1 MMEKSLEIQ
10 NILFR
15 IKKLDYQAG
24 LILMENLAKHLRRTK
39 KEIDS
44 STTSHRLTELSGMGS
59 EIWENVDIDQY
70 IRKERQW
77 D

>member
-1 MMEKSLEIQ
+1 MEKSLEIR

-15 IKKLDYQAG
+15 IKKLDYQAS
-24 LILMENLAKHLRRTK
+24 LVLMENLAKHLRRTK
-39 KEIDS
+39 KEIGFTAS
-44 STTSHRLTELSGMGS
+44 SRRLTELNGLGS
-59 EIWENVDIDQY
+59 EIWKNVDIDQY

>member
-1 MMEKSLEIQ
+1 MEKSLETQ

-24 LILMENLAKHLRRTK
+24 LVLMENLAKHLRRTK
-39 KEIDS
+39 KEIGFSTS
-44 STTSHRLTELSGMGS
+44 SHQLTELSGMGS
-59 EIWENVDIDQY
+59 DIWENIDIDQY